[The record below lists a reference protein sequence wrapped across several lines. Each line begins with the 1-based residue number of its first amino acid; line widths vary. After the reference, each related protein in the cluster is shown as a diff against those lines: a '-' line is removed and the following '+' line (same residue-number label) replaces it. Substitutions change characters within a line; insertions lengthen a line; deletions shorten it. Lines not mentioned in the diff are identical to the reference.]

1 MPASIDGYLSMLGR
15 SIQHSRRA
23 RRRILEEVRAHL
35 EDQVEVEQARG
46 ASRPGAEL
54 SAVERLGHP
63 AAMGREFPAG
73 RTLRTPAI
81 VLIGAATVAVLLGAA
96 SVERDASHLY
106 AAKGTTYL
114 PAQAAA
120 ERCIAGWNAP
130 GNAPFRRAVAERGP
144 FTYPLN
150 KPGPGHK
157 YRVTVYPTV
166 RDAGAPTRA
175 FVVPAERGGHCGIQI
190 SFRRGTRVRTFAL
203 GEGLWPRPRPHW
215 GYLATPARLR
225 TYPSTAVLPDGS
237 LSPDVR
243 PPRATGSWGGHL
255 TLTADITSPQSVPI
269 VGQKTCVRY
278 TVEVNRPAALR
289 SFSRKNLVSGVVKDR
304 PYHASYRDDHSP
316 NLVVP
321 GRPLYARTCFFWAGH
336 ADDPGAEVPH
346 FTHPYRR
353 QVEFYA
359 VDADTRAVVTVSLRF
374 RIVRAAHAPGRWRL
388 VVVNP
393 S

>member
-1 MPASIDGYLSMLGR
+1 M
-15 SIQHSRRA
+15 
-23 RRRILEEVRAHL
+23 
-35 EDQVEVEQARG
+35 EQARG

-106 AAKGTTYL
+106 AAKGTTSSRPRPRRSGAS
-114 PAQAAA
+114 PAGT
-120 ERCIAGWNAP
+120 RP

-215 GYLATPARLR
+215 AT
-225 TYPSTAVLPDGS
+225 S
-237 LSPDVR
+237 
-243 PPRATGSWGGHL
+243 PPRRACARTRRPRCCP
-255 TLTADITSPQSVPI
+255 TARCRR
-269 VGQKTCVRY
+269 TC
-278 TVEVNRPAALR
+278 
-289 SFSRKNLVSGVVKDR
+289 DR
-304 PYHASYRDDHSP
+304 RGP
-316 NLVVP
+316 P
-321 GRPLYARTCFFWAGH
+321 GR
-336 ADDPGAEVPH
+336 GAAIS
-346 FTHPYRR
+346 R
-353 QVEFYA
+353 
-359 VDADTRAVVTVSLRF
+359 
-374 RIVRAAHAPGRWRL
+374 
-388 VVVNP
+388 
-393 S
+393 